1 MWEQLVNETEE
12 HEHLWDDSEVE
23 IISLD
28 QLSITGE
35 RNNTPSVP
43 LPPKMRSAR
52 RQLNRLWLLAIVA
65 SSVLLTFQVIPNSFS
80 TVQSMTQ
87 QVELKLMPT
96 PTPALPPGYDSFYI
110 DKDIPW
116 AKVFVDGHQMHLPR
130 IGVDE
135 PLKLG
140 RGHHLISWRAD
151 PFLPQSCLLSI
162 PFAIDDTCRFAFDH
176 AIHRSSAYQIILLHE
191 SLNTLPPEQRTG
203 LVSAI
208 QAELGK
214 LFTSETVQPGEQY
227 AGESGPVT
235 ARQRLRATL
244 HFQLDTNSNWVCFA
258 NMQTHSGLLC
268 GIDRQ
273 DCRQLCSAPWKFRL
287 QESAASV
294 GSGWFTLAM
303 TRSSWDYATENGRI
317 VARNQPIS
325 LVGPA
330 LGEQLLLV
338 RIAWDSAWHVKLLLG
353 PDLGPP
359 IYTNTKSKGVYGRYA
374 RFLTDTVQVADDP
387 ACNVARLF
395 VIIGLAVGPQA
406 GESTLTMVRLVS
418 SSNPAIGCLVV
429 VAATDMIGKTPAAI
443 LPPAYYIVRF
453 GLLLTANTVAY
464 LIRPGVPRA
473 NAYELSLVKQ
483 LATLPGQAFTDV
495 VGRY

>member
-1 MWEQLVNETEE
+1 VNEIEE
-12 HEHLWDDSEVE
+12 HEHLSDDSEVE

-35 RNNTPSVP
+35 RNNIPSVP
-43 LPPKMRSAR
+43 RPPKMRSTR
-52 RQLNRLWLLAIVA
+52 HQLNRLWLLAIVA
-65 SSVLLTFQVIPNSFS
+65 TSVLLTFQVIPNSFS

-116 AKVFVDGHQMHLPR
+116 AKVFVDGHQIHLPR

-140 RGHHLISWRAD
+140 RGHHLISWHAD

-176 AIHRSSAYQIILLHE
+176 VVHRSSAYQIILLHE

-227 AGESGPVT
+227 TGESGPLT

-273 DCRQLCSAPWKFRL
+273 DCRRLCSAPWKFRL
-287 QESAASV
+287 QETAASV
-294 GSGWFTLAM
+294 APGWFSLAM
-303 TRSSWDYATENGRI
+303 TRFSWDYTTGNGRI
-317 VARNQPIS
+317 IARSQPVS

-330 LGEQLLLV
+330 PGQQLLLL
-338 RIAWDSAWHVKLLLG
+338 RITWDSAWQVKVLLG

-359 IYTNTKSKGVYGRYA
+359 IYTNSKSKGVYGKYE

-387 ACNVARLF
+387 ACNIARLF
-395 VIIGLAVGPQA
+395 VIRGLAIGPQT
-406 GESTLTMVRLVS
+406 GESTLAMVRLVS

-429 VAATDMIGKTPAAI
+429 VTATDEKDKTPAAI
-443 LPPAYYIVRF
+443 LPPAFYIVRF

-464 LIRPGVPRA
+464 LLRPGISRA
-473 NAYELSLVKQ
+473 DAYELSLVKQ
-483 LATLPGQAFTDV
+483 LATLPGQAFTDAI
-495 VGRY
+495 GGY

>member
-1 MWEQLVNETEE
+1 MKETE
-12 HEHLWDDSEVE
+12 HEHPSDDSEVE

-28 QLSITGE
+28 HPSIIGE
-35 RNNTPSVP
+35 SNDIPLVP
-43 LPPKMRSAR
+43 LSPRIRSAR
-52 RQLNRLWLLAIVA
+52 RQLNRPLLLAIVA

-80 TVQSMTQ
+80 TAQSMTQ
-87 QVELKLMPT
+87 QVVLKLMPT
-96 PTPALPPGYDSFYI
+96 PPPALPLGYDSFYI

-116 AKVFVDGHQMHLPR
+116 AKVFVDGHQIHLPR

-140 RGHHLISWRAD
+140 RGHHRISWRAD
-151 PFLPQSCLLSI
+151 PFLAQFCLLSI
-162 PFAIDDTCRFAFDH
+162 PFAIDDTCRFAFDQAVH
-176 AIHRSSAYQIILLHE
+176 TSSAYQIILLHE
-191 SLNTLPPEQRTG
+191 SLNTLPPKQQAG

-208 QAELGK
+208 EAELGK
-214 LFTSETVQPGEQY
+214 LYTSETVQPGEEY
-227 AGESGPVT
+227 AGENGPVT

-273 DCRQLCSAPWKFRL
+273 DCRQLCSTPWKFRL
-287 QESAASV
+287 QETAASV

-330 LGEQLLLV
+330 LGEQLLLL
-338 RIAWDSAWHVKLLLG
+338 RIAWDSAWHVKILLG

-359 IYTNTKSKGVYGRYA
+359 IYTNTRSKGVYGRYS
-374 RFLTDTVQVADDP
+374 RFLNDTVQVADDP

-395 VIIGLAVGPQA
+395 IIRGLAVGPQA
-406 GESTLTMVRLVS
+406 GESTLALVRLVS

-429 VAATDMIGKTPAAI
+429 VTATDMMGKTPAAI

-453 GLLLTANTVAY
+453 GLLLTANPVAY
-464 LIRPGVPRA
+464 LLRPGVPRA
-473 NAYELSLVKQ
+473 DEYELSLVKQ
-483 LATLPGQAFTDV
+483 LATLPGQAFTDE
-495 VGRY
+495 VGGY

>member
-1 MWEQLVNETEE
+1 MNETE
-12 HEHLWDDSEVE
+12 HEHPPDDFEVE

-28 QLSITGE
+28 QLSISGE
-35 RNNTPSVP
+35 RNYIPFVP
-43 LPPKMRSAR
+43 LPPKIRSTR
-52 RQLNRLWLLAIVA
+52 RQLNRLWLLAIVT
-65 SSVLLTFQVIPNSFS
+65 SSVLLTFLVIPNGFS
-80 TVQSMTQ
+80 TAQSITQ
-87 QVELKLMPT
+87 QVVHKLMPT
-96 PTPALPPGYDSFYI
+96 PAPALPPGYDSFYI

-176 AIHRSSAYQIILLHE
+176 VVHRSSAYQIILLHE
-191 SLNTLPPEQRTG
+191 SLNTLPPQQGTG

-208 QAELGK
+208 QAQLGK

-287 QESAASV
+287 QETAASV
-294 GSGWFTLAM
+294 ASGWFTLAM
-303 TRSSWDYATENGRI
+303 ARSSWDYATENGRI
-317 VARNQPIS
+317 VARNQPVS
-325 LVGPA
+325 LLGPA
-330 LGEQLLLV
+330 PGQQLLLL
-338 RIAWDSAWHVKLLLG
+338 RIAWDHGWHVNVLLG

-359 IYTNTKSKGVYGRYA
+359 MYTNTKSKGVNGKYE
-374 RFLTDTVQVADDP
+374 RFLTGSVQVADDP

-395 VIIGLAVGPQA
+395 VIRGLAVGPQV
-406 GESTLTMVRLVS
+406 GESTLAMVRLVS
-418 SSNPAIGCLVV
+418 SSNPAIGCLVIV
-429 VAATDMIGKTPAAI
+429 TATDETGKTSAAI

-464 LIRPGVPRA
+464 LLRPGVPRA

-483 LATLPGQAFTDV
+483 LATLPGQAYTDV